1 MSDMIIT
8 QDQIDAIF
16 DEISIEDR
24 MQVHYAKVAG
34 KLARIGRASKNPG
47 LPALERELKNHIRSL
62 AEAKPYSP
70 DFIHAFKA
78 DFRRFSEEALGVT
91 KDYPLFELLVTLESL
106 IGLMFFQI
114 DRERRRHP
122 RFPLAAAMTLALA
135 QETCQVFGID
145 ISSGGISFYAPLSL
159 PPGRR
164 FEVMA
169 GSMHLT
175 VDILQV
181 TGMAPEQMGL
191 FRTVCTFPSPL
202 PWESI
207 RDLIKASLETAS

>member
-16 DEISIEDR
+16 NEISIGDR

-34 KLARIGRASKNPG
+34 KLARIGRSSKNPG

-78 DFRRFSEEALGVT
+78 GFRQFSEEALGVT

-135 QETCQVFGID
+135 EETRVFGID

-164 FEVMA
+164 FEVMV
-169 GSMHLT
+169 GSMRLA

-181 TGMAPEQMGL
+181 TGMAPEQMGC

-207 RDLIKASLETAS
+207 RDLIRASLETAS